1 MANQKFSVNL
11 EGFELNRAQV
21 SALNKEINALVGKHL
36 KRAVKPNDPLGS
48 KIIKDPNWLGIWL
61 RKFGTIGNLKES
73 KTFKQV
79 KLR

>member
-21 SALNKEINALVGKHL
+21 SAL
-36 KRAVKPNDPLGS
+36 

-61 RKFGTIGNLKES
+61 RKFGSIGNLKES